1 VLLDQEDAASYK
13 EGEEVTLLRW
23 GNVTITAIERGADG
37 KVTAMTGT
45 HDPAATNFSKT
56 KKATWIADVV
66 RTVAAVIFLL
76 PSTRASR
83 LRVITL
89 RVREFSYLCPFRSTT
104 ICSPSWCRASWWSST
119 TSSPRPS

>member
-66 RTVAAVIFLL
+66 RTVTAVICPFCQVPVRPGCVL
-76 PSTRASR
+76 A
-83 LRVITL
+83 TL

-104 ICSPSWCRASWWSST
+104 TCSPSWCRASS
-119 TSSPRPS
+119 